1 FQRDCT
7 TLFEGFSGRKEMKG
21 KNMTPIRITLLASAA
36 AILMSGPAA
45 ASLVSF
51 THIRPVQPT
60 VIQYAQDFRH
70 GSSPVDYGYKSKKK
84 TAKSKK
90 STTGSAKSTDTDKA
104 K

>member
-1 FQRDCT
+1 
-7 TLFEGFSGRKEMKG
+7 MKG

-36 AILMSGPAA
+36 AIVMSGPAA

-60 VIQYAQDFRH
+60 VIQYVQDFRH

-84 TAKSKK
+84 SAKSTKK
-90 STTGSAKSTDTDKA
+90 STAGSAKSTDKV

>member
-1 FQRDCT
+1 
-7 TLFEGFSGRKEMKG
+7 MKG

-36 AILMSGPAA
+36 AIVMSGPAA

-51 THIRPVQPT
+51 THMRPVQPT

-70 GSSPVDYGYKSKKK
+70 GSTAVDYGYKSKKK
-84 TAKSKK
+84 SAKSTKK
-90 STTGSAKSTDTDKA
+90 STAGSAKSTDKTDNA